1 MPQTLLDLRLH
12 YTYAMALT
20 TISWL
25 MDVTIKNIVLATS
38 YEKIGPDATFHIWV
52 MVFVMDMMG
61 LRFIF
66 NILILFQACARM
78 PEFCGYQSRRYPG
91 QPPPLPLRI
100 VPRRLQLPPTFAQD
114 EEWRRIGARRTQF
127 LDLGQPKAKN
137 CGHQTLYYNT
147 KTSILYR
154 Y

>member
-1 MPQTLLDLRLH
+1 MAQTLLDLHLH

-25 MDVTIKNIVLATS
+25 VDVTIKNIVLATS

-66 NILILFQACARM
+66 NILILLRACARL

-91 QPPPLPLRI
+91 QPPPALPRI

-114 EEWRRIGARRTQF
+114 MEWTRIGSRRTQF
-127 LDLGQPKAKN
+127 LDLGQPEAQN
-137 CGHQTLYYNT
+137 CGHQSYINI
-147 KTSILYR
+147 KASILYR

>member
-1 MPQTLLDLRLH
+1 MAQTLLDLHLH
-12 YTYAMALT
+12 YTYAMSLT

-25 MDVTIKNIVLATS
+25 VDVTIKNIVLTTS
-38 YEKIGPDATFHIWV
+38 YDKVGPNATFHIWV

-91 QPPPLPLRI
+91 QPPPRPPRI
-100 VPRRLQLPPTFAQD
+100 APRTGSGPGLAPGGGESWTAECQLSENPY
-114 EEWRRIGARRTQF
+114 
-127 LDLGQPKAKN
+127 K
-137 CGHQTLYYNT
+137 
-147 KTSILYR
+147 
-154 Y
+154 

>member
-1 MPQTLLDLRLH
+1 MAQTLLDLHLH

-38 YEKIGPDATFHIWV
+38 YENIGPDATFHIWV

-66 NILILFQACARM
+66 NILILFQACSRL
-78 PEFCGYQSRRYPG
+78 PEFSGYRSRRYPR
-91 QPPPLPLRI
+91 QLPPRPPRI
-100 VPRRLQLPPTFAQD
+100 TPRRLQLPPTFAQD
-114 EEWRRIGARRTQF
+114 QEWTRIGSRRTRF
-127 LDLGQPKAKN
+127 LDLGQPKPHN
-137 CGHQTLYYNT
+137 CGQQTLFNL
-147 KTSILYR
+147 KTSILHR